1 MRRVTLFIISTAV
14 RYYTS
19 FDNDRFTSIIVD
31 FTVTTHQISSDV
43 PFSVQ
48 KKKKIYLN
56 QLFFFILTLNSSEFD
71 ENRH

>member
-48 KKKKIYLN
+48 KKKKNLLKSII
-56 QLFFFILTLNSSEFD
+56 LFHFNP
-71 ENRH
+71 